1 MIKKFIKI
9 SVLLLSICL
18 IMPIYIVTASTEIDS
33 FSVTKGRNRW
43 DIQLTADEVELL
55 ARIVQLECGHDI
67 RDGKY
72 ATIET
77 IFNRIKS
84 DKYPNTL
91 EEVLSQKGQF
101 GTWRNRDIDK
111 ATPNL
116 DTYESVFM
124 VLNGQTNVLGFDRLK
139 FNNEPIGYSPIKIG
153 GQYFGRQKF

>member
-1 MIKKFIKI
+1 MIKKILI
-9 SVLLLSICL
+9 LLLTFYL
-18 IMPIYIVTASTEIDS
+18 IMPIYIVNASTEIDS
-33 FSVTKGRNRW
+33 FSVTKGCNRW
-43 DIQLTADEVELL
+43 DIQLTAEEVELL

-84 DKYPNTL
+84 DKFPNTL

-101 GTWRNRDIDK
+101 GTYRNRNIDK

-124 VLNGQTNVLGFDRLK
+124 VLNGQTNILGFDRLK
-139 FNNEPIGYSPIKIG
+139 FNNVPIGNHPVKIG
-153 GQYFGRQKF
+153 AQYYGK

>member
-1 MIKKFIKI
+1 MIKKFIKSMI
-9 SVLLLSICL
+9 LVLTLSM
-18 IMPIYIVTASTEIDS
+18 IMTIYIVTASTEIDS

-84 DKYPNTL
+84 EKFPNTL

-101 GTWRNRDIDK
+101 GTWRNRNIEQ

-116 DTYESVFM
+116 DTYEAIFV

-139 FNNEPIGYSPIKIG
+139 FNNVPIGYHPIKIG
-153 GQYFGRQKF
+153 GQYYGK

>member
-9 SVLLLSICL
+9 FVLLLTFNL

-33 FSVTKGRNRW
+33 FSVTKGHNRW
-43 DIQLTADEVELL
+43 NINLTADEVELL

-101 GTWRNRDIDK
+101 GTWKNRNIEK

-116 DTYESVFM
+116 DTYEAIFV
-124 VLNGQTNVLGFDRLK
+124 VLNGQTNVLGLDRLK
-139 FNNEPIGYSPIKIG
+139 FNNVPIGYHPIKIG
-153 GQYFGRQKF
+153 GQYYGK

>member
-1 MIKKFIKI
+1 MKKLV
-9 SVLLLSICL
+9 VLTIVLIAVLCL
-18 IMPIYIVTASTEIDS
+18 ITTILCINVKAEQKDFNITN
-33 FSVTKGRNRW
+33 GNNRW
-43 DIQLTADEVELL
+43 NIQLTAEEVELL

-77 IFNRIKS
+77 ILNRIK
-84 DKYPNTL
+84 DERYPNTL

-101 GTWRNRDIDK
+101 GTWRNRNIDK

-116 DTYESVFM
+116 DTYEAVFM
-124 VLNGQTNVLGFDRLK
+124 VLNGQTNVLSFDRLK

-153 GQYFGRQKF
+153 GQYYGRQKQ

>member
-1 MIKKFIKI
+1 MIKKFIKSMI
-9 SVLLLSICL
+9 LVLTLSM

-84 DKYPNTL
+84 EKFPNTL

-101 GTWRNRDIDK
+101 GTWRNRNIEQ

-116 DTYESVFM
+116 DTYEAIFV

-139 FNNEPIGYSPIKIG
+139 FNNVPIGYHPIKIG
-153 GQYFGRQKF
+153 GQYYGK

>member
-1 MIKKFIKI
+1 MVKKFIK
-9 SVLLLSICL
+9 SVILVLTLSM
-18 IMPIYIVTASTEIDS
+18 IMPIYIVTASTEVDS

-84 DKYPNTL
+84 EKFPNTL

-101 GTWRNRDIDK
+101 GTWRNRNIEQ

-116 DTYESVFM
+116 DTYEAIFM

-139 FNNEPIGYSPIKIG
+139 FNNVPIGYHPVKIG
-153 GQYFGRQKF
+153 GQYYGK